1 MTRTL
6 ININNGSM
14 IKSDVIESFDKAI
27 RNDFNLRPGFG
38 STDFWNFVESDMY
51 MELSERYNSAYID
64 ACFEFLADQ
73 ADEQFDLARIQDGE
87 AIYKMGLVKVGVEA

>member
-1 MTRTL
+1 MKL
-6 ININNGSM
+6 SINEDI
-14 IKSDVIESFDKAI
+14 IRSFNKAT

-51 MELSERYNSAYID
+51 IELSERYNSEYID
-64 ACFEFLADQ
+64 ACFEFLAEQ